1 MSHDVNDVFMIISY
15 YEMVTQLTVI
25 WLGFLANF
33 LVYFSLNG
41 DCTHTQSCF

>member
-15 YEMVTQLTVI
+15 YEMVTQFTVI
-25 WLGFLANF
+25 WLGFLAN